1 MRGYPREF
9 LRRFYIVRRCPDGP
23 EGLDVDDDKAA
34 EYGLW
39 WARRYEHQSFIDSAC
54 DNLTY
59 VSSASSSPEEAPPPL
74 SARAPTPDPRQP
86 PPQSLTP
93 QQRRYWQ
100 DSPEGTPLRRTPLLT
115 TPPHLATVKE
125 IPLGTDTNTVTMAA
139 EQNTRLLNT
148 AELEQMEM
156 DDMQEDMARA
166 QLGDGLSNIS
176 QERIDRLLSNLYE
189 PSSPGPSGVKG
200 EPIIPKDPT
209 SQGARPKV
217 PAAQPI
223 LQDFPGV
230 SAAFPEAA
238 REMSR
243 TSNSTL
249 SPEASPFIP
258 NNIRHVNKTLR
269 QFHGNPFALANPFAR
284 HVSHDQAGP
293 SSGKRLNTTGVET
306 LEARGADTIILDMLD
321 DTVKEGDDA
330 LTGININDLLSLDT
344 ERLESQHSGALSP
357 LRQHVSRR
365 PHKRT
370 RINGGPQNK

>member
-1 MRGYPREF
+1 MRGYPSEF

-100 DSPEGTPLRRTPLLT
+100 DSPEVSPRLTPRLT

-125 IPLGTDTNTVTMAA
+125 IPLETNTNTATMAA
-139 EQNTRLLNT
+139 EQNTGLLNT
-148 AELEQMEM
+148 VEPEQMEM

-166 QLGDGLSNIS
+166 QLGDGLSNTS

-200 EPIIPKDPT
+200 EPIIPRDPA
-209 SQGARPKV
+209 SLGARPKL

-238 REMSR
+238 RDMSR
-243 TSNSTL
+243 TLSSTL

-269 QFHGNPFALANPFAR
+269 QFHGNPFAPVNLFVN
-284 HVSHDQAGP
+284 HDQAGP

-321 DTVKEGDDA
+321 DIVKEGDDA

-357 LRQHVSRR
+357 LRQHVSRQ